1 MPKHVRTP
9 STSHRNYGGPL
20 PVSLAPSPMY
30 SQQRMTIPSN
40 YYGVPSTTSSMTLQ
54 TQSQPTY
61 DSYATASGPS
71 TVSVPPP
78 VQHRASSGAWTP
90 TDDQQLLNARMQG
103 LNWGQIQANFF
114 PTKTPNACRKRHERL
129 MERKGADD
137 WDNQKLQRLAKEY
150 MAMRKEIW
158 SGLAART
165 GEKWNVVE
173 QKCMSNG
180 LKNLQSAARAAA
192 RRDRLESGGTLS
204 GYDDDSGISGMGLT
218 PVDELDTSYSSPET
232 TSSAMHSAHS
242 STASA
247 SAATYQALAQQQSQ
261 HSAQLLPAA
270 YGMGSVAG
278 TAAVAAA
285 AAYGGTYAGHG
296 YSSSVSSNASA
307 GHGYGGH
314 AGSGQHQ
321 SHSPYMSTQN
331 MSSQRPQSS
340 DLAIGALINRP
351 VGTGV

>member
-1 MPKHVRTP
+1 MPKHMRTP
-9 STSHRNYGGPL
+9 SNSHRNYGGPL
-20 PVSLAPSPMY
+20 PVSLAPNPIY
-30 SQQRMTIPSN
+30 SHQRMTMPSN
-40 YYGVPSTTSSMTLQ
+40 YYGVPSTNSSMSLH
-54 TQSQPTY
+54 TQPQPTTY
-61 DSYATASGPS
+61 DSYAAASQS
-71 TVSVPPP
+71 TTVSVPPP
-78 VQHRASSGAWTP
+78 VPHRASSGAWTP

-137 WDNQKLQRLAKEY
+137 WDNQKLQRLAKVY

-218 PVDELDTSYSSPET
+218 PVDDLDTSYSSPET
-232 TSSAMHSAHS
+232 TTSALHSAHS
-242 STASA
+242 SNASA
-247 SAATYQALAQQQSQ
+247 SAVTYQALQQQQQS
-261 HSAQLLPAA
+261 HSAQLAA
-270 YGMGSVAG
+270 LGSAT
-278 TAAVAAA
+278 TAHYNLGSAAAAA
-285 AAYGGTYAGHG
+285 AAYGGGYGSHS
-296 YSSSVSSNASA
+296 YSSSVSSSASA

-314 AGSGQHQ
+314 AGQHQ
-321 SHSPYMSTQN
+321 SHSSYMTT
-331 MSSQRPQSS
+331 QRPQSS
-340 DLAIGALINRP
+340 DLAIPALINRTA
-351 VGTGV
+351 GAGV